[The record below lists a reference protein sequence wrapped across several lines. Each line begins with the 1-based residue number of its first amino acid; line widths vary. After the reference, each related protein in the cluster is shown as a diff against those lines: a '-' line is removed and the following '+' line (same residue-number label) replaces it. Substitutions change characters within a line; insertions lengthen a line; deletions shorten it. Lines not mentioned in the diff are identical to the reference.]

1 MKKVAL
7 LFIVAMLLVMSS
19 VVAYAAQ
26 PEAITLNSET
36 DEITQISDSGI
47 LSTRKWIE
55 VSVDFGINENVPKTI
70 MYNAGGYTG
79 ILYYMYG
86 YHDGNYYHA
95 LYSGW
100 IYTGEVQPFSHVR
113 Y

>member
-7 LFIVAMLLVMSS
+7 SFIVAMLLVMSS

-26 PEAITLNSET
+26 PAEVTLTDEEAISVHA
-36 DEITQISDSGI
+36 
-47 LSTRKWIE
+47 TRIWKDVWKTYNAGQT
-55 VSVDFGINENVPKTI
+55 VTPTI

>member
-70 MYNAGGYTG
+70 MYNSGGYTG
-79 ILYYMYG
+79 ILYFQSAFVWTNGVTAEY
-86 YHDGNYYHA
+86 A
-95 LYSGW
+95 GW
-100 IYTGEVQPFSHVR
+100 VYKGDVQPWSLVK